1 MKPLIKAVA
10 DEVLAPIYNKAVK
23 PTGTAIA
30 KGLWNASKTEIGGP
44 GLMAIARNTP
54 NNMPGYYGGPVPRA
68 KALVVAGTK
77 STASTIY
84 EQMNPFARKLS
95 KDTGIS
101 PMDQRVA
108 KQTIKLIDDPQSQK
122 TEAILKQR
130 TALKKNI
137 TRAKNQ
143 GNEEKVSSLTQQ
155 LDSIP
160 APSKAASEA
169 LKEQGKIAQG
179 QMSQALI
186 RTEMTGVDAP
196 LLRNKFKEENYLGI
210 VPWNAENF
218 LALSKERFWETENIP
233 NIDGMMDTAFKRI
246 NEAWG
251 DISTDAP
258 MMFIKKTNSSN
269 ASGNLAYEVKQSA
282 QINNRIGKIFNE
294 RGKPFDSLDEMK
306 SFIEGELKNNKSLW
320 IKNPKV
326 SERKKTPKVP
336 VATNFEI
343 IDNALWFGDSYLSAA
358 KELGGVNVQ
367 HGTLTDGTVLTIMSD
382 VQDLVKMKQP
392 GGEDGVSVSLPMITN
407 HLTKGDKKVISPA
420 EKAYKNRM
428 DMAKE
433 ERAGLFSTQEETF
446 SGMNPNQVAL
456 IREIAELKPDNLSLE
471 EWVAYFSKQGIAGGV
486 GYNVLNSSQEK

>member
-30 KGLWNASKTEIGGP
+30 KGLWRASKTELGGP

-108 KQTIKLIDDPQSQK
+108 KKTIKLIDTPKAQETQ
-122 TEAILKQR
+122 AILKQR

-137 TRAKNQ
+137 TRATNQ
-143 GNEEKVSSLTQQ
+143 GNEEKAVALNQQ

-160 APSKAASEA
+160 EPSKAEREA

-186 RTEMTGVDAP
+186 RNEMTGVDSP
-196 LLRNKFKEENYLGI
+196 LLRDKFKNENYLGI
-210 VPWNAENF
+210 VPWTQENF
-218 LALSKERFWETENIP
+218 SSLSKERYWETENIP

-258 MMFIKKTNSSN
+258 MMFIKKTNSSD
-269 ASGNLAYEVKQSA
+269 ASANLANEINMNAK
-282 QINNRIGKIFNE
+282 INNRIRSIFKA
-294 RGKPFDSLDEMK
+294 RGKPFESLEEMK
-306 SFIEGELKNNKSLW
+306 SFIEAELKNNKKLW
-320 IKNPKV
+320 IKSPKR
-326 SERKKTPKVP
+326 SDKGKKVP

-343 IDNALWFGDSYLSAA
+343 VDNALWFGDSYLSAA
-358 KELGGVNVQ
+358 KELGGVNTQ
-367 HGTLTDGTVLTIMSD
+367 HGVLTDGTTLSIMSD
-382 VQDLVKMKQP
+382 VQDLFKMKQP
-392 GGEDGVSVSLPMITN
+392 GGEDGISVSLPMITN
-407 HLTKGDKKVISPA
+407 HITSGDKKKVMSPVENA
-420 EKAYKNRM
+420 YEKRM
-428 DMAKE
+428 DEAKK
-433 ERAGLFSTQEETF
+433 ERAGLFNTQEESF
-446 SGMNPNQVAL
+446 SGMSPNQVAL

-486 GYNVLNSSQEK
+486 GYNVLNSSQER